1 METGPGLPNSPGAAD
16 IHSTDLWA
24 TLSDRLGVLQMVSD
38 LGPNGPARAAVDTA
52 VGVVAASGRAVV
64 VSGGGRLVADL
75 LRCGA
80 THIGMQLAGDNALG
94 RWITARRLAKLIR
107 EHRISIIHAHSP
119 TVAGVAGKLAQETG
133 AFYTLTCH
141 SLYPPETFAD
151 LRRAGVLDGVKRVI
165 AVSDTVAE
173 HLARQQRPADGR
185 PMVISPGID
194 LPRFDPTRV
203 SAERIISLAQSWRL
217 PDGPPVVMLPGRL
230 ARSRGQRAL
239 IEALGLMR
247 QRDLHCVF
255 ATEVPANPG
264 YTQELAAHARQHG
277 IEGRLLV
284 GDDCRDMPAAY
295 MLADVVVYAR
305 ADATG
310 FARVVAE
317 AQAMGRPVVAYD
329 SPLLREQTGE
339 SRMTWLVP
347 PQDREALAQAIGE
360 ALDLTAAE
368 RQALAPEASAIARRR
383 YNRATAAAAMIEVF
397 LDLLMDAKAA

>member
-1 METGPGLPNSPGAAD
+1 MEAGPGLQNSPGAVD

-24 TLSDRLGVLQMVSD
+24 TLSDRLAVLQMVSD

-52 VGVVAASGRAVV
+52 VGVVAAGGRAVV
-64 VSGGGRLVADL
+64 VSAGGRLVADL

-94 RWITARRLAKLIR
+94 RWTTVRRLVKLIR
-107 EHRISIIHAHSP
+107 EYRISIIHAHSP
-119 TVAGVAGKLAQETG
+119 TVAGVARKLAQETG

-151 LRRAGVLDGVKRVI
+151 LRRGGVLEGAKRVI
-165 AVSDTVAE
+165 AVSDTVAD
-173 HLARQQRPADGR
+173 HLARQQRPAGGR

-203 SAERIISLAQSWRL
+203 SAERIIHLAQSWRL

-230 ARSRGQRAL
+230 THSRGQRAL

-247 QRDLHCVF
+247 TRDLHCVF
-255 ATEVPANPG
+255 AAEAPANPG

-305 ADATG
+305 ADGTG

-329 SPLLREQTGE
+329 SSLLREQTGE

-360 ALDLTAAE
+360 AVDLAAAE

-383 YNRATAAAAMIEVF
+383 YNRATSAAAMIEVF
-397 LDLLMDAKAA
+397 IDLLLDAKAA